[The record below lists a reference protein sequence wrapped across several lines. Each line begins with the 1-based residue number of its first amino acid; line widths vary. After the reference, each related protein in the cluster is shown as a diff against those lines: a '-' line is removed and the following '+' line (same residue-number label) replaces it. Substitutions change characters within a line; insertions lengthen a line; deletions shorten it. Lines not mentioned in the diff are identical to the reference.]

1 MNKIIKCLIYFTKVI
16 KMDLKELGL
25 KIKKYRKENFIS
37 QSKICDDLKIS
48 RATLSSLENGR
59 GVDVGIKKVMQIL
72 DYLGYEFCIKQ
83 KSLFP
88 TLEDL
93 RNE

>member
-1 MNKIIKCLIYFTKVI
+1 
-16 KMDLKELGL
+16 MDFKDLGL
-25 KIKKYRKENFIS
+25 EIQNIRKDSKIS
-37 QSKICDDLKIS
+37 QSEICEDLKIS

-59 GVDVGIKKVMQIL
+59 GVDIGIKKVMQIL
-72 DYLGYEFCIKQ
+72 DYLGYEISIKE
-83 KSLFP
+83 KSPFP

>member
-1 MNKIIKCLIYFTKVI
+1 
-16 KMDLKELGL
+16 
-25 KIKKYRKENFIS
+25 
-37 QSKICDDLKIS
+37 
-48 RATLSSLENGR
+48 LENGR

-83 KSLFP
+83 KNLFP

>member
-1 MNKIIKCLIYFTKVI
+1 MSNIFYKSA

-25 KIKKYRKENFIS
+25 EIKKYRKENSIS

-59 GVDVGIKKVMQIL
+59 GVDIGIKKVMQIL

>member
-1 MNKIIKCLIYFTKVI
+1 
-16 KMDLKELGL
+16 MDLKELGL
-25 KIKKYRKENFIS
+25 QIRNYRKESSIS
-37 QSKICDDLKIS
+37 QLKVCHDLKIS

-59 GVDVGIKKVMQIL
+59 GVDIGIKKVMQIL
-72 DYLGYEFCIKQ
+72 DYLGYEFSIKQ

>member
-1 MNKIIKCLIYFTKVI
+1 MSNIFYKSD

-25 KIKKYRKENFIS
+25 QIKKYRKENSIS

-72 DYLGYEFCIKQ
+72 DYLGYEICIKE

>member
-1 MNKIIKCLIYFTKVI
+1 MNLNEFGKQIQKQ
-16 KMDLKELGL
+16 
-25 KIKKYRKENFIS
+25 RKEQKIS
-37 QSKICDDLKIS
+37 QTKLCEDLNIS

-59 GVDVGIKKVMQIL
+59 GEIGFKKIL
-72 DYLGYEFCIKQ
+72 QVIDYLGYEFILKE

-93 RNE
+93 RDE

>member
-1 MNKIIKCLIYFTKVI
+1 
-16 KMDLKELGL
+16 MDLKDLGL
-25 KIKKYRKENFIS
+25 KIQNFRKDSKIS
-37 QSKICDDLKIS
+37 QSNICEDLKIS

-59 GVDVGIKKVMQIL
+59 GVDIGIKKVMQIL
-72 DYLGYEFCIKQ
+72 DYLGYEISIKE
-83 KSLFP
+83 KSPFP

>member
-1 MNKIIKCLIYFTKVI
+1 MFNILDKSEIMNLNEFG
-16 KMDLKELGL
+16 KELQ
-25 KIKKYRKENFIS
+25 KHRKEQKIS
-37 QSKICDDLKIS
+37 QTKLCEDLNIS

-59 GVDVGIKKVMQIL
+59 GEIGFRKILQII
-72 DYLGYEFCIKQ
+72 DYLGYEFSLKE

-93 RNE
+93 RDE

>member
-1 MNKIIKCLIYFTKVI
+1 
-16 KMDLKELGL
+16 MDLKEIGL
-25 KIKKYRKENFIS
+25 QIKNHRKENSIS
-37 QSKICDDLKIS
+37 QSKVCDDLKIS

-59 GVDVGIKKVMQIL
+59 GIDVGIKKVMQIL
-72 DYLGYEFCIKQ
+72 DYLGYEFCIKEKNQ
-83 KSLFP
+83 FP

>member
-1 MNKIIKCLIYFTKVI
+1 
-16 KMDLKELGL
+16 MDLKELGL
-25 KIKKYRKENFIS
+25 EIKKYRKENSIS

-59 GVDVGIKKVMQIL
+59 GVDVGIKKVIQIL

-93 RNE
+93 RNEWFFNCKGWF

>member
-1 MNKIIKCLIYFTKVI
+1 
-16 KMDLKELGL
+16 MDLKEFGKQL
-25 KIKKYRKENFIS
+25 KLYRKQQNIS
-37 QSKICDDLKIS
+37 QVKLCEDLNIS

-59 GVDVGIKKVMQIL
+59 GEIGFKKVLQIV
-72 DYLGYEFCIKQ
+72 DYLGFEFILKE

-93 RNE
+93 RDE